1 MPRRSVFWA
10 IALVATLAGGVHAWS
25 LRWTCDDAYISL
37 RYAEHFVQGHGLV
50 FNLDPAEAPVEGYT
64 NFAWTMLLAT
74 GYTIG
79 ITGDAIETWAAAW
92 GVLFHAGTVLLLAA
106 LAWRVTGGR
115 ARAPIAACGYAA
127 LHHGASLAP
136 AGLETAM
143 FVLLTLAL
151 LRFALFLK
159 CAREAWLAGFV
170 GVLLAMTRPDGGLF
184 VAIVGLFVLCDARR
198 RGSWRLLLG
207 YCAPFAAVF
216 VPYLLWRHAYYGYW
230 VPNTF
235 YAKSANDPYPGQG
248 LRYVWEFGKCYWALL
263 PALVVPFAYAIKKPD
278 LLAGVS
284 PFLGRRPF
292 VAVLAFVLPYLAFVI
307 WVGGDF
313 MFARFLLPIVPVL
326 LLALDLA
333 ANRWSR
339 TAWQPALA
347 VALAIA
353 LLLRVQPT
361 WLDDYANP
369 HGFSDNRAIS
379 VAPIAPGVP
388 MTRIEAMRLA
398 GHYLH
403 DVFAGLPVRIGI
415 AGSHANLA
423 HRSEVPVAVEC
434 ASGLTDAYIAH
445 LPLTHRGTTGHE
457 RGYGGYLDYLV
468 KERKL
473 HFMFELSFHTGEI
486 TDRWRDIV
494 FPTIPARLVTY
505 DRQLLAELRRRDPNI
520 RCVDFEAVLDDYL
533 ANLQTK
539 DRPQVAADFEAFKA
553 FYFDVN
559 DDAARRARFEA
570 FLR

>member
-1 MPRRSVFWA
+1 MSRRSVFWT
-10 IALVATLAGGVHAWS
+10 IALVASLLAGLHAWS

-50 FNLDPAEAPVEGYT
+50 FNLDPSEAPVEGYT

-74 GYTIG
+74 GYAIG
-79 ITGDAIETWAAAW
+79 ITGDAIETWASAW
-92 GVLFHAGTVLLLAA
+92 GALFHAGTVLLLAG
-106 LAWRVTGGR
+106 LAWRTTGGR
-115 ARAPIAACGYAA
+115 ARVPIAAFGYAA
-127 LHHGASLAP
+127 MHHAGSLAP

-151 LRFALFLK
+151 LRFALFCK
-159 CAREAWLAGFV
+159 CSREAWLAGFV
-170 GVLLAMTRPDGGLF
+170 GALLAMTRPDGGLF
-184 VAIVGLFVLCDARR
+184 VMITGLFVLHDARR
-198 RGSWRLLLG
+198 RGSLRLLLG
-207 YCAPFAAVF
+207 YVLPFVLVF

-235 YAKSANDPYPGQG
+235 YAKSAHDPYPGQG

-263 PALVVPFAYAIKKPD
+263 PVLVVPLVYVVKKPD
-278 LLAGVS
+278 LLATVS

-292 VAVLAFVLPYLAFVI
+292 VAVLAFVMPYLAFVV

-326 LLALDLA
+326 LLSLDLA
-333 ANRWSR
+333 ANRWNKAR
-339 TAWQPALA
+339 GQLALAALLVVGLMVRLQPA
-347 VALAIA
+347 
-353 LLLRVQPT
+353 

-388 MTRIEAMRLA
+388 MTRIDAMRLA
-398 GHYLH
+398 GHYLR

-423 HRSEVPVAVEC
+423 HRSAVPVAVEC
-434 ASGLTDAYIAH
+434 ASGLTDAHIAH
-445 LPLTHRGTTGHE
+445 LPLTHRGTAGHE
-457 RGYGGYLDYLV
+457 RGYLGYLDYLV
-468 KERKL
+468 KVRKL
-473 HFMFELSFHTGEI
+473 HFMFELSFHTREI
-486 TDRWRDIV
+486 TDRYRDIA
-494 FPTIPARLVTY
+494 FPLIPARLVTY
-505 DRQLLAELRRRDPNI
+505 DRQLLAELTRRDPNI
-520 RCVDFEAVLDDYL
+520 RFVDFEAVLDAYL
-533 ANLQTK
+533 AELPDK
-539 DRPQVAADFEAFKA
+539 DKQQVQADFAAFRS

-559 DDAARRARFEA
+559 DDAARRERFEA

>member
-1 MPRRSVFWA
+1 MSRRSVFWT
-10 IALVATLAGGVHAWS
+10 IALVATLLAGAHAWWE
-25 LRWTCDDAYISL
+25 RWTCDDAYISL

-74 GYTIG
+74 GYALG
-79 ITGDAIETWAAAW
+79 ITGDAIETWSAAW
-92 GVLFHAGTVLLLAA
+92 GSVFHAATVLLLAA
-106 LAWRVTGGR
+106 LAWRASGGR
-115 ARAPIAACGYAA
+115 ALAPIAACGYAA
-127 LHHGASLAP
+127 LHHAGSLAP

-143 FVLLTLAL
+143 FVLLVTAL
-151 LRFALFLK
+151 LRFCLYLK

-184 VAIVGLFVLCDARR
+184 VAMAGLFVLYDARR
-198 RGSWRLLLG
+198 RGALPLLLA
-207 YCAPFAAVF
+207 YCLPFALVF

-235 YAKSANDPYPGQG
+235 YAKSAHDPYPGQG

-263 PALVVPFAYAIKKPD
+263 PALVVPVVYAAKKPD

-284 PFLGRRPF
+284 VFLGRRPF
-292 VAVLAFVLPYLAFVI
+292 VAVLAFVLQYLAFVV

-313 MFARFLLPIVPVL
+313 MFGRFLLPVLPAL
-326 LLALDLA
+326 LLGLDLA
-333 ANRWSR
+333 ANRMRSVH
-339 TAWQPALA
+339 WQPVLAAAL
-347 VALAIA
+347 VAG
-353 LLLRVQPT
+353 LLLRAQPA

-379 VAPIAPGVP
+379 VAPLFPGAAI
-388 MTRIEAMRLA
+388 TRIQAARLA

-423 HRSEVPVAVEC
+423 HRSKVPVAVEC

-457 RGYGGYLDYLV
+457 RGYLGYLDYLV
-468 KERKL
+468 KVRKL

-486 TDRWRDIV
+486 TDQWRDIA
-494 FPTIPARLVTY
+494 FPTVPARLVTY
-505 DRQLLAELRRRDPNI
+505 DRALLAELKRRDPNI
-520 RCVDFEAVLDDYL
+520 RCVDFEAVLDAYL
-533 ANLQTK
+533 TDLPGKSRET
-539 DRPQVAADFEAFKA
+539 VAKDFEAFKA
-553 FYFDVN
+553 FYFDGN
-559 DDAARRARFEA
+559 DDAARRVRFEE